1 MAAGA
6 FKVEMS
12 VPDSATG
19 NEVQLTA
26 IVQMA
31 KLIPAWTARSMNG

>member
-1 MAAGA
+1 MGESCVMAAGV
-6 FKVEMS
+6 FGVEVD
-12 VPDSATG
+12 VPASATG

-31 KLIPAWTARSMNG
+31 KLIPT